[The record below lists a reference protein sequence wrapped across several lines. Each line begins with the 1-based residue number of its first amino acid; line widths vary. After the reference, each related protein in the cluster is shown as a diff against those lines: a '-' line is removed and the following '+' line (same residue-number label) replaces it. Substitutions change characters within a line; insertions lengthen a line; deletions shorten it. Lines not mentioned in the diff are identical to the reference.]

1 MSTKFAKKVCFYN
14 IPKKYVFWV
23 LQKTAK
29 VVDIAASVE
38 FIRVIEI

>member
-1 MSTKFAKKVCFYN
+1 MSTKFAKKVCFCN
-14 IPKKYVFWV
+14 IPKKYVFRV

-38 FIRVIEI
+38 FIRVT